1 MQTWACLLPMAFSQ
15 DSTSFQPSGLL
26 AKILDCLRWPL
37 AQLVSKVSLDTPIP
51 TIESL
56 TTCYHDRGWTQQ
68 GSAAD
73 HLVRGISGLPRPS
86 IPSGIN
92 SGTRRSGA
100 ISRVRVLSPK
110 GGNRLTAFLAVQRDI
125 VTRRT
130 SCNVQGRGHPYHANA
145 LPVAQAGRC
154 LCLILTTIC
163 RKNGLRKVRKQ
174 ERKSPQQRE
183 AVARARRGNQPRGH
197 CLSDARQVTKH
208 NRVCFYN

>member
-26 AKILDCLRWPL
+26 AKILACLRWPL
-37 AQLVSKVSLDTPIP
+37 AQLASKVSLDTSIP

-68 GSAAD
+68 SSAAD
-73 HLVRGISGLPRPS
+73 HLVRGISGLPRPW

-92 SGTRRSGA
+92 SGARRSGA

-110 GGNRLTAFLAVQRDI
+110 GGKRLTAFLAAQRDI

-130 SCNVQGRGHPYHANA
+130 SCNVQGRVPAPDPLA
-145 LPVAQAGRC
+145 KA
-154 LCLILTTIC
+154 
-163 RKNGLRKVRKQ
+163 
-174 ERKSPQQRE
+174 S
-183 AVARARRGNQPRGH
+183 
-197 CLSDARQVTKH
+197 ARQRSNVATLIPTSRDTCSTAELSGG
-208 NRVCFYN
+208 NSLATIRSSYPCPYRATF